1 MYIQRY
7 LLGIYAGYLI
17 DAVCVLFVQYSTQC
31 DFYSTFSL
39 SIFIRFYRIFDN
51 METSILIA
59 AILRANESPIGRT
72 VRYFSDQRHFSVASF
87 SIINFLLITYYHHL
101 LFNIILY
108 SYQYII
114 L

>member
-51 METSILIA
+51 METSIFA

-87 SIINFLLITYYHHL
+87 SILLIFY
-101 LFNIILY
+101 
-108 SYQYII
+108 
-114 L
+114 

>member
-1 MYIQRY
+1 MIFLRFSVLYIYTHLMYIQRY

-51 METSILIA
+51 TGLWAFISGAPSRELTSLY
-59 AILRANESPIGRT
+59 LS
-72 VRYFSDQRHFSVASF
+72 YSV
-87 SIINFLLITYYHHL
+87 
-101 LFNIILY
+101 LFGGKNVK
-108 SYQYII
+108 Q
-114 L
+114 